1 MPSIISTYLIVF
13 STIFILFICTISL
26 TGGCEMN
33 FGETLKKLRKNKNLT
48 QSQLG
53 EKIGVAKSVVSYYEN
68 GDRYP
73 SPEILIKIAHTFNVS
88 TDYLLGLNRE
98 KSINVSGLN
107 EEDIQVVLSVVE
119 ALRRK
124 QP

>member
-1 MPSIISTYLIVF
+1 
-13 STIFILFICTISL
+13 
-26 TGGCEMN
+26 MN

-88 TDYLLGLNRE
+88 TDYLLGINRE

-107 EEDIQVVLSVVE
+107 EEDI
-119 ALRRK
+119 
-124 QP
+124 

>member
-1 MPSIISTYLIVF
+1 
-13 STIFILFICTISL
+13 
-26 TGGCEMN
+26 MN

-53 EKIGVAKSVVSYYEN
+53 EKIGVAKSVVFYYEN

>member
-1 MPSIISTYLIVF
+1 
-13 STIFILFICTISL
+13 
-26 TGGCEMN
+26 MN
-33 FGETLKKLRKNKNLT
+33 FGETLKKLRTNKNLT

-88 TDYLLGLNRE
+88 TDYLLGINRE